1 MRLATDR
8 EVATCSDVKLTD
20 GTVVRVRHSKG
31 RPPTAADIA
40 AIEAVAAQL
49 WETNHAQD
57 V

>member
-40 AIEAVAAQL
+40 AIEAVTAQL